1 MNHQPR
7 RFLRL
12 PEVKHQVGL
21 GRTAIYQKIKAGEFP
36 APYPLSK
43 NGRAVAWASDQIE
56 TPGGNPARILLTKL
70 TPATIPKPTASSNTR
85 SG

>member
-1 MNHQPR
+1 MQMTHQPR

-43 NGRAVAWASDQIE
+43 NGRAVAWLAEDIE
-56 TPGGNPARILLTKL
+56 RWIDSRIQS
-70 TPATIPKPTASSNTR
+70 A
-85 SG
+85 GV